1 MGAVFNMIEELF
13 NPGRRHTDEE
23 KKRLELSRTDVGDGD
38 PGRGPIDLDSGTV
51 LIRPAAGAP
60 PVEAEAE
67 DAEGGSAPGSG
78 EDAAPG
84 GGEAV

>member
-1 MGAVFNMIEELF
+1 MIEELF

-51 LIRPAAGAP
+51 LIRPAGGARPEAEGDAGGGAP
-60 PVEAEAE
+60 GTGA
-67 DAEGGSAPGSG
+67 
-78 EDAAPG
+78 DAAPG
-84 GGEAV
+84 GGGAS